1 MLYKFL
7 SDLVLIL
14 DAMEE
19 FWKPPIVD
27 EEILMY
33 MRFAGSSVYPKAIVY
48 GVMGFL
54 EVQLSV
60 K

>member
-1 MLYKFL
+1 
-7 SDLVLIL
+7 
-14 DAMEE
+14 MEE

-48 GVMGFL
+48 CVMGFR